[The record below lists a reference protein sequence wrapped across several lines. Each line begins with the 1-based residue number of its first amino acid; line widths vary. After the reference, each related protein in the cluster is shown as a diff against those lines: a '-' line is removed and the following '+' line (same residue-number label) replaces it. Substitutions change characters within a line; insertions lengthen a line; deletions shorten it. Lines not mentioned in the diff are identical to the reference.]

1 MFKDFTPD
9 ELFRILCQCLG
20 KFNVS
25 FSEPA
30 EKHIRAYI
38 GKMCASVA
46 TNARTMKLMARTIYQ
61 KVILRES
68 EAGKVPEKH
77 VVELAD
83 VEMLKWDGKKVKI
96 GF

>member
-1 MFKDFTPD
+1 MT
-9 ELFRILCQCLG
+9 
-20 KFNVS
+20 S
-25 FSEPA
+25 S
-30 EKHIRAYI
+30 I
-38 GKMCASVA
+38 GA
-46 TNARTMKLMARTIYQ
+46 NARTMKLMARAIYQ

-83 VEMLKWDGKKVKI
+83 VEMLKWDGKKGKI